1 MSLLKGLKKT
11 LKDSAA
17 NLPGAVK
24 DINVSDSLSSLKKKG
39 EDTFGKL
46 KSDGSDLISKA
57 RDSLAGPKEAN
68 EQILP
73 SDALR
78 IIYFLISSD
87 MDITAEEEEMF
98 DAIGKDM
105 DPSFDSYKENI
116 INECREFMDQA
127 ADAEDYYDLVRDQVT
142 AAIQSSKASSAG
154 TIQPRVLVWN
164 LISIAFAD
172 GEYSDNERRLIRSAV
187 RLMNIDLSVMLEM
200 EAAVQT
206 LLAVQ
211 KEEEFLKAS
220 ERKYSE
226 VEPQLNEIAE
236 RKTVIMQSVQALLT
250 D

>member
-87 MDITAEEEEMF
+87 MDITAAEEEMF

-127 ADAEDYYDLVRDQVT
+127 ADAEVYYDLV
-142 AAIQSSKASSAG
+142 
-154 TIQPRVLVWN
+154 
-164 LISIAFAD
+164 
-172 GEYSDNERRLIRSAV
+172 
-187 RLMNIDLSVMLEM
+187 
-200 EAAVQT
+200 
-206 LLAVQ
+206 
-211 KEEEFLKAS
+211 
-220 ERKYSE
+220 
-226 VEPQLNEIAE
+226 
-236 RKTVIMQSVQALLT
+236 
-250 D
+250 